1 MIYPS
6 AVIVAAQVLAA
17 TAPGPDVVES
27 LLVPPK
33 IEVVVNRGGATE
45 PVAFATTGVLLAAAI
60 KESEAEIVTDAVVAE
75 APPAETPPAED
86 GDVTVFRG
94 PGIERTAPPSGTRPL
109 PLAERLPAVRTAGG
123 KGLWMLD
130 AEQQRLATCRLFKTT
145 QVYGYRL
152 RCFQRKLRRLR

>member
-1 MIYPS
+1 MIFPS

-45 PVAFATTGVLLAAAI
+45 PVALPVKGVLLAAAVN
-60 KESEAEIVTDAVVAE
+60 EGEAEAVTDAAVAE
-75 APPAETPPAED
+75 APPAED

-94 PGIERTAPPSGTRPL
+94 PGIERTAPSSGTRPL

-123 KGLWMLD
+123 KGMWMLD
-130 AEQQRLATCRLFKTT
+130 AEQQRIATCRLFKTT

>member
-1 MIYPS
+1 MFYPS

-17 TAPGPDVVES
+17 TAPGPDVVET
-27 LLVPPK
+27 LVAPPK

-45 PVAFATTGVLLAAAI
+45 PVALPEKGVLLAAAVN
-60 KESEAEIVTDAVVAE
+60 EGEAEAVTDAAVTE
-75 APPAETPPAED
+75 APPVED

-94 PGIERTAPPSGTRPL
+94 PGIERTAPSSGTRPL

-130 AEQQRLATCRLFKTT
+130 AEQQRIATCRLFKTT

>member
-1 MIYPS
+1 MIFPS

-33 IEVVVNRGGATE
+33 IEVVVNRGGAAE
-45 PVAFATTGVLLAAAI
+45 PVAFATTSVLLAAAV
-60 KESEAEIVTDAVVAE
+60 KEAETDDGNEAVIAE
-75 APPAETPPAED
+75 APPAEDAE
-86 GDVTVFRG
+86 VTVFRG
-94 PGIERTAPPSGTRPL
+94 PGIERQAPPSGTRPL

-130 AEQQRLATCRLFKTT
+130 AERQRIATCRLFKTT

-152 RCFQRKLRRLR
+152 RCFQRTLRGLQ